1 MFDLNAIIRP
11 NVRDLKPY
19 SSARD
24 EFSGEANIWLDANES
39 PYENGLNRYPDPL
52 QRRLK
57 KSISALKGL
66 PANQIFLG
74 NGSDEAIDLLIRAF
88 CTPGTDRII
97 TLPPTYGMYAVSAA
111 VNDVGNVEVPLTDA
125 FQIDLPALQ
134 PHLADPKNKLIF
146 ICSPNNP
153 TGNLM
158 DRNDI
163 RDITSAFQG
172 IVVVDEAYIDFASEP
187 GVSEWIATIPN
198 LVVLQ
203 TFSKAWG
210 MAGARLGMAFA
221 QPESIAVLNRIK
233 PPYNINTLT
242 QKNALE
248 RLSAKADVESEIAE
262 ILVERKRLETALTAM
277 DQCMHVYPGAANF
290 ILAQFKDADNLYA
303 YLCEKGIVVRSRT
316 KLIRGALRITV
327 GTPKENEMLLEELN
341 AY

>member
-1 MFDLNAIIRP
+1 MFDLNTIVRP
-11 NVRDLKPY
+11 NVRNLKPY

-24 EFSGEANIWLDANES
+24 EFSGEASIWLDANES

-52 QRRLK
+52 QCKLK
-57 KSISALKGL
+57 ESISALKGL
-66 PANQIFLG
+66 PANHIFLG

-88 CTPGTDRII
+88 CNPGTDRII

-111 VNDVGNVEVPLTDA
+111 LNDVENVEVPLTDA
-125 FQIDLPALQ
+125 FQIDMPALQ

-158 DRNDI
+158 DRSDI
-163 RDITSAFQG
+163 RDITSAFHG

-242 QKNALE
+242 QKHVLE

-262 ILVERKRLETALTAM
+262 ILVERKRLETALAAM

-316 KLIRGALRITV
+316 KLIRDALRITV
-327 GTPKENEMLLEELN
+327 GTPEENKMLLAVLS